1 MPIAAK
7 CPSCAAPLSETSVV
21 ALAPVCSHCGAV
33 LTNVGGTL
41 GLPSAYGIGD
51 PTITRKRVEA
61 DLAVLR
67 DHQMKYRGMLEACK
81 QQLGWGVERYAQL
94 PHPPEL
100 LKLEEVPSFWEGVG
114 LGLMMS
120 PFIWFGLLF
129 ASVFLVGA
137 SSGGIGRL
145 FPLLAEMSWMD
156 GVFFMIMVTVVPAL
170 VLSFWLGTRDHFKVK
185 AANGNRPRENARRQE
200 AYEEAMAAAL
210 KAAEPLKAAQ
220 DHRLRCQIRELE
232 GLAKTVGEKEADV
245 RRILATL

>member
-1 MPIAAK
+1 VPIAAK

-41 GLPSAYGIGD
+41 GLTSAYGIGD

-94 PHPPEL
+94 PHPPGL
-100 LKLEEVPSFWEGVG
+100 LKLEKVPPFCDGEDLVGGVI
-114 LGLMMS
+114 MVPM
-120 PFIWFGLLF
+120 FFFFTWV
-129 ASVFLVGA
+129 ASVFFCTFTSTVFLLGK
-137 SSGGIGRL
+137 GITYVV
-145 FPLLAEMSWMD
+145 LA
-156 GVFFMIMVTVVPAL
+156 AL
-170 VLSFWLGTRDHFKVK
+170 SLIEWFWFVESAYFKAK
-185 AANGNRPRENARRQE
+185 AANGRKPLENARRQKAYQE
-200 AYEEAMAAAL
+200 ACAVAL
-210 KAAEPLKAAQ
+210 QAAEPIKAAQ

-232 GLAKTVGEKEADV
+232 GLAKTVGEKETDV